1 MTLSDVKEQ
10 LLERFKEVSAKV
22 SESESAILLSERYRN
37 LSPLVQKSLIGFG
50 VFVAA
55 YMIYSVP
62 SAFVD
67 ASKEYEDS
75 FTLNRELIRGL
86 FRSARNPTISP
97 DRFRG
102 QDFGQMKSQVEGVLA
117 NIQVIESQKGT
128 FSPANRPLPARQV
141 PSVIQQNGMS
151 FEIKKLNLKQV
162 VALSEQISSMNPNT
176 KLASME
182 VRADT
187 IDPHYFN
194 VKFTLSSL
202 NLPIKSDGNKPPPFK
217 TR

>member
-10 LLERFKEVSAKV
+10 FLERFKEVSAKI
-22 SESESAILLSERYRN
+22 SESESAILLGERYRN
-37 LSPLVQKSLIGFG
+37 LSPVVQKLLIGFG

-75 FTLNRELIRGL
+75 FTINRELIRGL

-102 QDFGQMKSQVEGVLA
+102 QDFSQMKSQVEGVLA
-117 NIQVIESQKGT
+117 NIQVIDSQKGT
-128 FSPANRPLPARQV
+128 FSPANRPLPVRQV

-151 FEIKKLNLKQV
+151 FEVKKLNLKQV

-176 KLASME
+176 KLAAME